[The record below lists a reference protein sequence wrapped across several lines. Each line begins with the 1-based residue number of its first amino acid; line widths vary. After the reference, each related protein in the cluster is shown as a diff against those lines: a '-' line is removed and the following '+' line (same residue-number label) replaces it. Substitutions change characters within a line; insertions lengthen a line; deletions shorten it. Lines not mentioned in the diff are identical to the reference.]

1 MGNINVEKVRSL
13 YETSDEYK
21 EVRESPKMRNIH
33 ILCLSGSYAYGTAR
47 EDSDIDLRAIVGLEK
62 KVAVGAVPDWETT
75 DFQSTD
81 TSIYSYKKFLQLVL
95 KGNPSILCLL
105 GNDLDDYLYLSQEGK
120 ELVTGYDGLVLAKPV
135 YDSFVGYSNGMLKR
149 LELAE
154 LGRLDE
160 YGNSVGSV
168 TLNSKKIEILNNNLK
183 LFYARYQSLKHEE
196 DLSANFEIREDDS
209 VYIKDFSVKDVSMVD
224 FFDMAKDLKNI
235 SSSFGTK
242 GKRNTKKTDFKLNKH
257 CMHLVRG
264 LLMGNELL
272 ETGKIVTYRK
282 NDLEL
287 LHDILEGKYMKSD
300 GKMHSSF
307 YDIVDELKKKADYAF
322 KHTVLPQEVDEGKL
336 VYFYE
341 IFMKSNMKERN

>member
-1 MGNINVEKVRSL
+1 MGNLNVERFKTL
-13 YETSDEYK
+13 YETSDDYK
-21 EVRESPKMRNIH
+21 EVRENSKMQDIH
-33 ILCLSGSYAYGTAR
+33 ILCLSGSHSYGTAR
-47 EDSDIDLRAIVGLEK
+47 EDSDVDLRAVTGLDK
-62 KVAVGAVPDWETT
+62 ARVLGANADWETV
-75 DFQSTD
+75 DFKLTD
-81 TSIYSYKKFLQLVL
+81 TSIYSYKKFLQLIL

-105 GNDLDDYLYLSQEGK
+105 GNDLEDYLYLSEEGR
-120 ELVTGYDGLVLAKPV
+120 ELVTNYTGLVLAKPV

-154 LGRLDE
+154 LGRLDD
-160 YGNSVGSV
+160 YGNTLGTVV
-168 TLNSKKIEILNNNLK
+168 LNSKRVEILNNNLK
-183 LFYARYQSLKHEE
+183 LFYARYQSLQNEE
-196 DLSANFEIREDDS
+196 DLSANFEIKEDGS
-209 VYIKDFSVKDVSMVD
+209 VYVKDFFVKDVSMVD

-282 NDLEL
+282 QDLEL
-287 LHDILEGKYMKSD
+287 LHKILHGEFMGKD

-307 YDIVDELKKKADYAF
+307 YDMVDELKKKADYAF
-322 KHTVLPQEVDEGKL
+322 KHTVLPQGLDEDKW
-336 VYFYE
+336 VYFHE
-341 IFMKSNMKERN
+341 LFIKSSLKERT